1 MGASEVMRERE
12 EPRGEDV
19 ALKNLET
26 VIVVWK
32 QGREQTH
39 CDSNSTDSGVMLRV
53 SRSSRISVSTFA
65 VYI

>member
-1 MGASEVMRERE
+1 MIRERE

-32 QGREQTH
+32 QGREQRRETGL
-39 CDSNSTDSGVMLRV
+39 NKGVSQEICFNMFFL
-53 SRSSRISVSTFA
+53 SC
-65 VYI
+65 Y

>member
-32 QGREQTH
+32 QGREQRWETGL
-39 CDSNSTDSGVMLRV
+39 NKGVSQEICFNMFFL
-53 SRSSRISVSTFA
+53 SC
-65 VYI
+65 Y